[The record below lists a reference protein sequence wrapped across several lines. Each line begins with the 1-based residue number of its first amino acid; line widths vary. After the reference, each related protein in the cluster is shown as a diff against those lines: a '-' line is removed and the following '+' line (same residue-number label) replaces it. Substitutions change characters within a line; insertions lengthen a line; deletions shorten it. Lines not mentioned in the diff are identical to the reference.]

1 MYLCTPL
8 LEAGL
13 VSEVKVA
20 WQRRMGTE
28 PRPQQATVR
37 QSATRDRSVAAHR
50 NSKRR
55 EGVRNPVDSWSLEA
69 TWQKEVRL
77 NQNLFGAVSQ
87 ELGRKPIVDE
97 AAGDVLGV
105 CVPRCIRTP
114 YLGVATLRWPPSPCL
129 ARPRV
134 QNECRIGG
142 HPRVPSQDG
151 KVKCQGV

>member
-1 MYLCTPL
+1 MVMYLCTPL

-55 EGVRNPVDSWSLEA
+55 QGVRNPVDSWSLEA

-77 NQNLFGAVSQ
+77 DQNL
-87 ELGRKPIVDE
+87 LGP
-97 AAGDVLGV
+97 
-105 CVPRCIRTP
+105 
-114 YLGVATLRWPPSPCL
+114 
-129 ARPRV
+129 
-134 QNECRIGG
+134 
-142 HPRVPSQDG
+142 
-151 KVKCQGV
+151 

>member
-1 MYLCTPL
+1 MVMYLCTPL

-28 PRPQQATVR
+28 PRPQQAT
-37 QSATRDRSVAAHR
+37 
-50 NSKRR
+50 KRR
-55 EGVRNPVDSWSLEA
+55 RGVRNPVDSWSLEA
-69 TWQKEVRL
+69 TWQKEVEPEP
-77 NQNLFGAVSQ
+77 FGAVSQ
-87 ELGRKPIVDE
+87 DLGRKPIVDE

-151 KVKCQGV
+151 KVKCQGVWVVACRFQA